1 MIYVFFGNGFEE
13 MEALTPVDVLRRCEL
28 EVKTVGIGGQVIRG
42 SHGISVITDID
53 ENELKLDDSVDMIVL
68 PGGMPGT
75 LSLEKSNTVQSAI
88 DYCVKN
94 KIYIAA
100 ICAAP
105 SILGH
110 KGLLNGV
117 KATCFPGYESQLT
130 GAVLSDELVCFDKG
144 IITGKSA
151 GASLKFALK
160 LAEILTSKERAD
172 LLEDSLQCR

>member
-1 MIYVFFGNGFEE
+1 MVYVFLGNGFEE
-13 MEALTPVDVLRRCEL
+13 MEALTPVDILRRCEL
-28 EVKTVGIGGQVIRG
+28 EVKTVGVGGQIIRG
-42 SHGISVITDID
+42 SHGIPVITDFD
-53 ENELKLDDSVDMIVL
+53 ENELKLDNNVDMIIL

-75 LSLEKSNTVQSAI
+75 LSLEKSNTVHSAI
-88 DYCVKN
+88 DFCVN
-94 KIYIAA
+94 NNIFIAA

-130 GAVLSDELVCFDKG
+130 GALLSDELVCFDKG
-144 IITGKSA
+144 IITGKGA

-160 LAEILTSKERAD
+160 LAEILTSKERAN